1 MKKRQMKID
10 QMKEEEFKDVTAS
23 AGVTTVK
30 HDNDFEAAMKKR
42 KAKIGEKVE
51 GDQSLTS
58 EVSEASTVK
67 AVTVHEFKS
76 EEHNIQMSEE
86 RTTKMAL
93 VQSHTEFY
101 SDSEIEQSL
110 GSVLDNSAQAV
121 VIEVPQKNFDGRFQ
135 TEDPHKSEE
144 ESTNKEIGEISVS
157 PAVLILDKNSK
168 QDEQTIKLRVTG
180 ARNLKKSGMFGKA
193 DPYVT
198 ISYGELKLKS
208 NVVKNNLNP
217 EWNFDNVLTIS
228 DNISKEIL
236 LEVYDKDTVSKDDF
250 MGKIPLST
258 SEVIKLQ
265 AGQWI
270 PLQGTKSGEI
280 FVACDIVTD
289 DNVSSMVDDKE
300 AKNYAGI
307 LEPGK
312 DNNSAIRK
320 SASPVESLQN
330 RSLKEEKASD
340 EIDPSTKRTSAE
352 VAASP
357 QERMEISSQ
366 ISESKGEEI
375 LSKDVTM
382 KLTVIA
388 ARKLKKTGLFGKA
401 DPYVALSYGTQK
413 TKSNVVK
420 NSLNPEWNFESLLTL
435 NENASD
441 EVLLEV
447 YDKDTGSKDD
457 FMGKV
462 SLQIAELKKMKQG
475 QWIPLQKT
483 KSGEVCLSCDF
494 MKGHTTST
502 ATEERD
508 TFERVESVEE
518 LETATLT
525 DLRIKKGGGS
535 RAVKELLS
543 APKRS
548 QEDLSTEPTEE
559 SSKELFLPAEIKSQ
573 SGEHNKQ
580 ELDKTS
586 GKKEGHDGV
595 QILDEKFLERTKEVD
610 INQRTEI
617 TEEKTQA
624 SAEAAE
630 RQEMKTEVE
639 TDDARAANEDATAP
653 EAVRMREEEQAKEAA
668 AAAATAEAEAKAAA
682 ERATA
687 AEQARLKEEQEA
699 KSAAEAAAAAEAAR
713 LKEEQEA
720 KAAAETAAAAE
731 VMRLKKE
738 QEAEAAAEAAAEAEA
753 ARLKEE
759 LEAKA
764 AAE

>member
-51 GDQSLTS
+51 DDQRSTS

-135 TEDPHKSEE
+135 TEDPHKLEE

-157 PAVLILDKNSK
+157 PAVMILDKNSK

-180 ARNLKKSGMFGKA
+180 ARKLKKSGMFGKA

-208 NVVKNNLNP
+208 DVVKNNLNP

-250 MGKIPLST
+250 MGKISLPT

-280 FVACDIVTD
+280 FVVCDIVTD
-289 DNVSSMVDDKE
+289 ANVSSMVDDKE
-300 AKNYAGI
+300 AKNYVGI

-352 VAASP
+352 VAESP
-357 QERMEISSQ
+357 QERMEINSQ
-366 ISESKGEEI
+366 ISESKGKEI

-401 DPYVALSYGTQK
+401 DPYVAISHGTQK

-420 NSLNPEWNFESLLTL
+420 NNLNPEWNFESLLTL

-462 SLQIAELKKMKQG
+462 SLKIAELKKMKQG
-475 QWIPLQKT
+475 QWVPLQET

-525 DLRIKKGGGS
+525 DLRIKKGGGI

-548 QEDLSTEPTEE
+548 QEDLRTEPTEE

-617 TEEKTQA
+617 IEENPQA

-639 TDDARAANEDATAP
+639 TDDARAANEPATAP

-699 KSAAEAAAAAEAAR
+699 KSAAEAAE
-713 LKEEQEA
+713 
-720 KAAAETAAAAE
+720 ETAAAAE

-738 QEAEAAAEAAAEAEA
+738 QEAGAEAEA
-753 ARLKEE
+753 A
-759 LEAKA
+759 A

>member
-1 MKKRQMKID
+1 M
-10 QMKEEEFKDVTAS
+10 
-23 AGVTTVK
+23 G
-30 HDNDFEAAMKKR
+30 
-42 KAKIGEKVE
+42 
-51 GDQSLTS
+51 
-58 EVSEASTVK
+58 
-67 AVTVHEFKS
+67 S
-76 EEHNIQMSEE
+76 EEHNIQISEE
-86 RTTKMAL
+86 RTTKMSL

-135 TEDPHKSEE
+135 TEDPHKLEE

-157 PAVLILDKNSK
+157 PAVMILENNSK

-180 ARNLKKSGMFGKA
+180 ARKLKKSGMFGKA

-208 NVVKNNLNP
+208 HVVKNNLNP

-250 MGKIPLST
+250 MGKISLPT

-280 FVACDIVTD
+280 LVVCDIVTD

-300 AKNYAGI
+300 AKNHAGI

-312 DNNSAIRK
+312 DNNGAIRK
-320 SASPVESLQN
+320 SASPVKSLQN
-330 RSLKEEKASD
+330 RNLEDEKASD
-340 EIDPSTKRTSAE
+340 EIDPLTKRTSAE
-352 VAASP
+352 VAEIP

-366 ISESKGEEI
+366 ISESKGEEV

-401 DPYVALSYGTQK
+401 DPYVAISHRTQK

-462 SLQIAELKKMKQG
+462 SLKIAELKEMKQG
-475 QWIPLQKT
+475 HWVPLQKT

-502 ATEERD
+502 ATEERE

-525 DLRIKKGGGS
+525 DLRIKKGGGI

-559 SSKELFLPAEIKSQ
+559 SSKELFLPVEIKSQ
-573 SGEHNKQ
+573 SGEDNKQ
-580 ELDKTS
+580 ELDNKS
-586 GKKEGHDGV
+586 GKNEKHDGA
-595 QILDEKFLERTKEVD
+595 QILEEKFFDRTKEVD

-624 SAEAAE
+624 SAEAVA
-630 RQEMKTEVE
+630 RQEIKTEVE
-639 TDDARAANEDATAP
+639 TDDARAANEDATAL
-653 EAVRMREEEQAKEAA
+653 ETVRMREEEQAKSAA

-687 AEQARLKEEQEA
+687 AEQARL
-699 KSAAEAAAAAEAAR
+699 
-713 LKEEQEA
+713 
-720 KAAAETAAAAE
+720 
-731 VMRLKKE
+731 
-738 QEAEAAAEAAAEAEA
+738 
-753 ARLKEE
+753 
-759 LEAKA
+759 
-764 AAE
+764 